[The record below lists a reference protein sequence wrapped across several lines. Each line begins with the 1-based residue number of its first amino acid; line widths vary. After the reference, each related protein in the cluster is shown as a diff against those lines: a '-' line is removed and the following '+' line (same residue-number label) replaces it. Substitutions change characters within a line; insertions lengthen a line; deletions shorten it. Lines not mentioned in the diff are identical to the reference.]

1 MERAPLNSW
10 AQMLELVDGNSP
22 GLQHMTKGEHL
33 SIRQVVPASEDV
45 LLNRQLSSPLDLGEL
60 GSKADS
66 EKFDPTR
73 HVHIRLSYT
82 LESTVEGHPVPV
94 PVLSSVRVVGLSV
107 LYCELVPRVATGFA
121 RNLARRSLVSCRVC
135 TCDSPLRPSRWA

>member
-82 LESTVEGHPVPV
+82 LESPVEGHAVPV
-94 PVLSSVRVVGLSV
+94 VVFADGEQPLEVVARPVETQGR
-107 LYCELVPRVATGFA
+107 EEP
-121 RNLARRSLVSCRVC
+121 
-135 TCDSPLRPSRWA
+135 